1 MTPDAMERIEKDGML
16 LVQQAE
22 DIRVVDAESFQQAGV
37 FARRVT
43 AGIKMAHELMDPVCE
58 SAHTAHKV
66 AVAQLKKLVEPFETA
81 KKLVGAQTAAWDQQ
95 ERDRVRR
102 EQQAAD
108 AERRRLEDEER
119 LRAATRL
126 EAQGKPA
133 AAEAALTAPVQVPVF
148 TPPIRQAEKA
158 EGLSFRDNWKAQV
171 TDLMALVQAVAE
183 GKASLAC
190 LEPNMVTLN
199 GLARSLKDQ
208 MRVPGVEA
216 RNERISAVKA

>member
-1 MTPDAMERIEKDGML
+1 MALTFAKLAPNPDHVSGNVKVRYRKVTFDSSYPTGGEA
-16 LVQQAE
+16 
-22 DIRVVDAESFQQAGV
+22 
-37 FARRVT
+37 VT
-43 AGIKMAHELMDPVCE
+43 AADFGLRLLYTVEICGG
-58 SAHTAHKV
+58 
-66 AVAQLKKLVEPFETA
+66 VAQKSDESLAFAVGYDETA
-81 KKLVGAQTAAWDQQ
+81 KKLVGVQTAAWDQQ

-133 AAEAALTAPVQVPVF
+133 AAEAALTAPVTTPIF
-148 TPPIRQAEKA
+148 TPPVRQVEKA
-158 EGLSFRDNWKAQV
+158 DGLSFRDNWKAQV
-171 TDLMALVQAVAE
+171 TDLMALVQAVVE

-199 GLARSLKDQ
+199 GLARSLKDE